1 MLRTLPIILTIALA
15 SPAVWAEADAKPADA
30 KHVEYGRVDWLR
42 NYDQAVAQ
50 AKESG
55 KPILILFDEVPGCG
69 NCKRYGMGPLS
80 NPLIVDAAQQCFVPL
95 AIRNNSKGDH
105 DAKILKQFKMRSWDN
120 PQVRIV
126 DVEGKDVVPYKRNDW
141 TDEGL
146 ILRMVAALEKTK
158 KAVPGYLKLVAE
170 EIESASR
177 RQKACFAM
185 GCYWSGDRVFGAVD
199 GVYATTIGWLGG
211 HEVLEMEF
219 DPKKVTFEDLLAL
232 SKKSFRGGFIVY
244 ARTDEQHE
252 AAKKAG
258 AKVQRSDKP
267 VDTSRTVQKN
277 SLSYRG
283 RLALVPMTEAQA
295 VKVNA
300 ALARRKDVTDYLSPT
315 QIKLSTAI
323 HESKVFPK
331 DTRGRIKVESD
342 LGLEVKELAKAW
354 RDLEAKLAEAPL
366 AKDAGGSEDADPADE
381 GTCKPGQ
388 PPVVGPGQVI
398 RPGQVVRLKPN
409 QGGTITVTVTGGGA
423 NVTIT
428 GVQASTTTQPANNEN
443 ANDDSDAES
452 AE

>member
-1 MLRTLPIILTIALA
+1 MLRTLPILLVVALA
-15 SPAVWAEADAKPADA
+15 SSALWAEAEAQAADA

-80 NPLIVDAAQQCFVPL
+80 NPLIVDAAQECFVPL

-141 TDEGL
+141 THEGL
-146 ILRMVAALEKTK
+146 ILRMVAALTKTK
-158 KAVPGYLKLVAE
+158 QPVPGYLKLVAE

-177 RQKACFAM
+177 HQKACFAM

-211 HEVLEMEF
+211 HEVVEMEF
-219 DPKKVTFEDLLAL
+219 DPKKVTFDDLLAL
-232 SKKSFRGGFIVY
+232 SKKSFRGGFVVY
-244 ARTDEQHE
+244 ARTDEQE
-252 AAKKAG
+252 AAAKKAG
-258 AKVQRSDKP
+258 AKVKRSDKP

-277 SLSYRG
+277 SLSHRG

-315 QIKLSTAI
+315 QIRLSTAI
-323 HESKVFPK
+323 HESKAFPQ
-331 DTRGRIKVESD
+331 DQRGRIKVQSD
-342 LGLEVKELAKAW
+342 PGLEIKELAKGW
-354 RDLEAKLAEAPL
+354 RDLETRLAGGPL
-366 AKDAGGSEDADPADE
+366 AKDGEGPAEKDTAEE
-381 GTCKPGQ
+381 GTCQPGQ

-398 RPGQVVRLKPN
+398 RLKPG
-409 QGGTITVTVTGGGA
+409 QGGTITVTVTGGQ
-423 NVTIT
+423 VTVT
-428 GVQASTTTQPANNEN
+428 KVQASTTSQPASNDEKDDDNE
-443 ANDDSDAES
+443 AES